1 MMEMYCYEDARGGV
15 LEPQG
20 IVEIKYRK
28 SKLLS
33 TMERLDPKYTELKRQ
48 LDDPTK
54 TKEELLSIASH
65 IKKYEETCLGVYE
78 QAAVELAD
86 LHDRPQRMLK
96 KGVIR
101 EIVDWKSSR
110 EYFYWRLNRR
120 VKELE
125 VSRTLQISRQET
137 LNTLGDWIRS
147 DLGNVH
153 IGDEEFV
160 KWFSKNKGSN
170 AARMSAFKK
179 QKMLMSLQKMYK
191 EDPELFQ
198 QFLESQ

>member
-33 TMERLDPKYTELKRQ
+33 TMERLDSKYTELKKQ

-54 TKEELLSIASH
+54 SKEELVTLSSH
-65 IKKYEETCLGVYE
+65 IKKYEEACLGVYE

-101 EIVDWKSSR
+101 DIVEWKTSR
-110 EYFYWRLNRR
+110 EYFYWRLHRR
-120 VKELE
+120 VKEME
-125 VSRTLQISRQET
+125 VSRTLQLSRQET
-137 LNTLGDWIRS
+137 LDTINEWIQT

-160 KWFSKNKGSN
+160 KWYSKNKSSN
-170 AARMSAFKK
+170 AARISAFKK
-179 QKMLMSLQKMYK
+179 QKMLIALQKMHQ
-191 EDPELFQ
+191 EAPELFQ
-198 QFLESQ
+198 QFLVSQ